1 MCVCVCV
8 SDVTDLVTQHPE
20 LGLVPLYS
28 VCDILVSHSNTAE
41 GLSCLGCD
49 AMSLGKYFSTCHR
62 ILLPSFSGVSS
73 QRLYCLLTKY
83 QKLLAQ

>member
-1 MCVCVCV
+1 M
-8 SDVTDLVTQHPE
+8 TQHPE
-20 LGLVPLYS
+20 LGLTPLYEYS
-28 VCDILVSHSNTAE
+28 VCDISGSDSNIAE

-62 ILLPSFSGVSS
+62 ILLPLFSGVSS
-73 QRLYCLLTKY
+73 QRWYCLLSRY